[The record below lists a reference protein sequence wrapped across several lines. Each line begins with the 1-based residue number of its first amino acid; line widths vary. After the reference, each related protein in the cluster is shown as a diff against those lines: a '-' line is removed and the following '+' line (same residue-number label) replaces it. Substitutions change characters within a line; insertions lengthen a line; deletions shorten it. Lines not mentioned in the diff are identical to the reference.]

1 MKIIVVGAGKL
12 GYDISR
18 ILSEERHDVIVV
30 DKDPEHLKAIAS
42 NLDVMTVVGNGA
54 SPTTLREINV
64 AETDIMLAVTENDEL
79 NMIACMTAKQSGVGM
94 TVARVRNPDYTSDHP
109 LVLSYAHYGI
119 DLIINPEYLAAQ
131 EIFRLVHV
139 PMASDIEYFFDG
151 RLSMIGLKIGDEMAI
166 SGKHIADIGLN
177 RFTVI
182 AVVRKDQVFIPNGG
196 TQLLSGD
203 TIYVLGRANGFH
215 GLNGLLKLNK
225 DKFRR
230 VVIAGGGIIT
240 EYLVRMLQDKKSYT
254 EIRIIEP
261 NLDKCRSITARFQ
274 KPSLVCGDPT
284 KMEILAEENLDA
296 KDIFI
301 SLTGS
306 DNSNIIACM
315 QAKRLGVKEIIC
327 ETSREDYIQLAEGVG
342 ATATITPRLLTV
354 GTLLKI
360 VRKSNALS
368 INLLHWGDAEI
379 MELVAEPESPVTKK
393 PLRNLDLPAG
403 VIIGAVV
410 HEDGIIVPR
419 GDTCISARDHVIV
432 SGLKS
437 RVTQVERFFRAP
449 ASDDK
454 G

>member
-225 DKFRR
+225 DKFRALR
-230 VVIAGGGIIT
+230 YSVWVINMIDHSSP
-240 EYLVRMLQDKKSYT
+240 R
-254 EIRIIEP
+254 
-261 NLDKCRSITARFQ
+261 KCFQ
-274 KPSLVCGDPT
+274 LH
-284 KMEILAEENLDA
+284 
-296 KDIFI
+296 
-301 SLTGS
+301 
-306 DNSNIIACM
+306 
-315 QAKRLGVKEIIC
+315 
-327 ETSREDYIQLAEGVG
+327 
-342 ATATITPRLLTV
+342 
-354 GTLLKI
+354 
-360 VRKSNALS
+360 AL
-368 INLLHWGDAEI
+368 
-379 MELVAEPESPVTKK
+379 
-393 PLRNLDLPAG
+393 R
-403 VIIGAVV
+403 
-410 HEDGIIVPR
+410 
-419 GDTCISARDHVIV
+419 
-432 SGLKS
+432 
-437 RVTQVERFFRAP
+437 
-449 ASDDK
+449 
-454 G
+454 